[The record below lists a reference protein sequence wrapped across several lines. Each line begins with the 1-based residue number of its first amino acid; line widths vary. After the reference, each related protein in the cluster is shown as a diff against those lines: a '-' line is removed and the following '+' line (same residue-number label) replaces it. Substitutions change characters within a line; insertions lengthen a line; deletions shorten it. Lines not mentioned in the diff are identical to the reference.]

1 MQYINYRYMKGLS
14 FRSSFIDRVFH
25 DGFDTLC
32 VVIGDTVYE
41 YEAPFSTYEALI
53 DAPSAGQF
61 YGKHIKNRCPS
72 RGAYHRDTVGFEF
85 AGPVNANEYKDHVHF
100 SPTDA
105 LFVPKDKDPRALQTF
120 VVTVRVQAEDG
131 WKALQKAISEG
142 ELVSL
147 ASE

>member
-1 MQYINYRYMKGLS
+1 MQYINYRYTKDLS
-14 FRSSFIDRVFH
+14 FRSSFIDRVWH
-25 DGFDTLC
+25 DGKDTLC

-53 DAPSAGQF
+53 DADSAGQF
-61 YGKHIKNRCPS
+61 YGKHIKNVCRS
-72 RGAYHRDTVGFEF
+72 RGAYHRDTVAFEF
-85 AGPVNANEYKDHVHF
+85 KCLDVTKDE
-100 SPTDA
+100 
-105 LFVPKDKDPRALQTF
+105 PRALQTF